1 MSYILFDAL
10 GENFQVGDVV
20 NVPCVVVSVAAS
32 PAPPSACQV
41 NLTALYSDPDGS
53 TFEAIQVYA
62 TTVTKNK

>member
-20 NVPCVVVSVAAS
+20 NIPCVVTSIAAS
-32 PAPPSACQV
+32 PTPPNVCQV

-62 TTVTKNK
+62 TVVAKNK